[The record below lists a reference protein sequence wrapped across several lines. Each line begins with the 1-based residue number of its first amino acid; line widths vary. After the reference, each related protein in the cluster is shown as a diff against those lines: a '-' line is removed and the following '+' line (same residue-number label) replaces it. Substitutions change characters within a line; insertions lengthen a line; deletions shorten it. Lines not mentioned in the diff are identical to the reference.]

1 MGTSDIIAL
10 GELIVAIIGIIVGLI
25 GGKEIKEAN
34 ELKIQF
40 RDLKAKVKKIE
51 LNNSQIAQTINNNG
65 MGYKDTKDLAED
77 VVKEK
82 TKNKPDVIC
91 SKEEPENLKNGD
103 IWIKPY

>member
-82 TKNKPDVIC
+82 TKNKPDVIY
-91 SKEEPENLKNGD
+91 SKDEPENPKNGD